1 MLLVDLENTLV
12 FLKKAFL
19 EAFVFS
25 SFNYCPLVWHF
36 TSMTS
41 TNKIESIQ
49 ERALRLLYN
58 DYTNTS
64 DSLLAKTNKPSMELK
79 RYRTLALQIFKI
91 LNVLNTTYMQELFYF
106 CSSSA
111 RRPNIITVVRT
122 NTNTYERKALDH
134 WDSRSGMSYQDT

>member
-106 CSSSA
+106 CSSSV

>member
-1 MLLVDLENTLV
+1 MLLVDLENMLV